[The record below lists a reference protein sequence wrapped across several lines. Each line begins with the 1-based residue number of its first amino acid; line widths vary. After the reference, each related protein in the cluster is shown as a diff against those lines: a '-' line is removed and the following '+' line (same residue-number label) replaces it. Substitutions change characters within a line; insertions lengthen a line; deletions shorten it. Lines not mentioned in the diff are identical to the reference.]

1 MTGGARSLDP
11 AGPGSRGQ
19 EDERSEAGGHPGGH
33 RDPAA
38 GSGPAAGDS
47 AEPTVASRLV
57 FRGRVVAVRVDD
69 VRLGSGRIVVRE
81 VVEHPGA
88 AAIVPV
94 TGDGH
99 VLMVRQYR
107 KAVEAFLL
115 EIPAG
120 TLEPGEAPEQ
130 CAQRELAEEVGMR
143 AGRLRPLATYF
154 PSPGVLTEAITVY
167 LAEDLRPHVLAAD
180 PGEEGLEVERVPL
193 DRVPVLIASGG
204 IRDGKS
210 LVGLL
215 LALRALGAARTESP

>member
-1 MTGGARSLDP
+1 MTARGGA
-11 AGPGSRGQ
+11 
-19 EDERSEAGGHPGGH
+19 GGG
-33 RDPAA
+33 
-38 GSGPAAGDS
+38 S

-69 VRLGSGRIVVRE
+69 VRLPSGRIVARE

-107 KAVEAFLL
+107 KAVEAALL

-120 TLEPGEAPEQ
+120 TLEPGESAEQ
-130 CAQRELAEEVGMR
+130 CARRELAEETGMR
-143 AGRLRPLATYF
+143 AGRLQALATYF
-154 PSPGVLTEAITVY
+154 PSPGVLTEAITLF
-167 LAEDLRPHVLAAD
+167 LAEDLRPHRVPGD
-180 PGEEGLEVERVPL
+180 PGEESLRVERVPV
-193 DRVPVLIASGG
+193 DRIMTLIDAGE

-215 LALRALGAARTESP
+215 LALRALGATRAEGR